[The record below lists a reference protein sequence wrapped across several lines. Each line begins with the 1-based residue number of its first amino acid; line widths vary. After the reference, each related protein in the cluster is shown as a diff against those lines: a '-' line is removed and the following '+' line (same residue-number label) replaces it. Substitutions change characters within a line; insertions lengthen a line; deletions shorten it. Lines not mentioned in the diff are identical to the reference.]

1 MLDDKVL
8 CKKLSAYILDTT
20 TIETA
25 VSCFGG
31 YIKFS
36 IDFSPPFNMAN
47 MYISKLKSFLDNQ
60 FGLSCVSTDHYET
73 NEVCIKGKS
82 VKETKRVITYVLPEG
97 TKDIM
102 YTLCKL
108 YDC

>member
-1 MLDDKVL
+1 MLSDKML
-8 CKKLSAYILDTT
+8 CEKLSAYILDNT
-20 TIETA
+20 TIETTA
-25 VSCFGG
+25 SCFGG

-36 IDFSPPFNMAN
+36 VDFLPPFAMTE

-60 FGLSCVSTDHYET
+60 FDLSCVSTDHYET
-73 NEVCIKGKS
+73 NEVCVNGEL
-82 VKETKRVITYVLPEG
+82 VKETKRVITYVLPEA

-102 YTLCKL
+102 YTLFKL

>member
-1 MLDDKVL
+1 MVDNKAL
-8 CKKLSAYILDTT
+8 CKKLSAYILDNTA
-20 TIETA
+20 IETT
-25 VSCFGG
+25 VSCFNG

-36 IDFSPPFNMAN
+36 VDFLPPFTMAN
-47 MYISKLKSFLDNQ
+47 MYISKLKTFLDNQ
-60 FGLSCVSTDHYET
+60 FGLSCVFTDHYET
-73 NEVCIKGKS
+73 NEVFAGGKP

-108 YDC
+108 YGC